1 VDYLARP
8 PIVSRSLT
16 GESYASVS
24 SSVPGDHLHRSNAAS
39 PIVPYRIVGA
49 NNSAESTPGLSDEAI
64 GPPELEQTTSMTGFD
79 VMDFLD
85 GILND
90 SPTGWDDD
98 GVNTDHGSL
107 LAAEAQP
114 AGQSSTVL
122 PFSANPWAFAN
133 EGNQSRAAAYGISFE
148 EEMQRS
154 AYQAAANLNLPLLTP
169 AALLSAASEDE
180 TDTRGSFYA
189 TLLEE

>member
-1 VDYLARP
+1 
-8 PIVSRSLT
+8 
-16 GESYASVS
+16 
-24 SSVPGDHLHRSNAAS
+24 
-39 PIVPYRIVGA
+39 
-49 NNSAESTPGLSDEAI
+49 
-64 GPPELEQTTSMTGFD
+64 MTGFD

-90 SPTGWDDD
+90 NSNPAEDD
-98 GVNTDHGSL
+98 GVNTEPGSL
-107 LAAEAQP
+107 LVAEAQS

-122 PFSANPWAFAN
+122 PFSANNLWAPGN
-133 EGNQSRAAAYGISFE
+133 EGHQSRAAAYGISFE

-169 AALLSAASEDE
+169 AALLSATTLTQDEDE
-180 TDTRGSFYA
+180 PDLTSVALLSATILTRDEDEPDTRGSFYA